1 MPKHKLKPHKT
12 PRPNKRDLLRYR
24 KFAEAFLAFGSP
36 TFQSATASAIKAG
49 YTEAYAKSYGYKL
62 CDRLGVQKEME
73 RIRDL
78 RLKRSTIASPEEVL
92 ETLTQQMRMLPNE
105 LMADGALIH
114 LDKMTRDQAH
124 AVAGMKETRRTIPAG
139 EGVITETK
147 LEYKL
152 VDRQKAADMLAR
164 HHGMYERDNE
174 QQKPEAPQHL
184 VAFPV
189 GPISLEAWQEAAV
202 AIIKAQ
208 KEAEASRP

>member
-1 MPKHKLKPHKT
+1 MPRSKPKPHRT
-12 PRPNKRDLLRYR
+12 PRPNRRDLARYH
-24 KFAEAFLAFGSP
+24 KFAMAYLSVGQP
-36 TFQSATASAIKAG
+36 TYLCAERSALKSGYSA
-49 YTEAYAKSYGYKL
+49 AYSKGMAYKL
-62 CDRLGVQKEME
+62 LGNIGVRAAMD
-73 RIRDL
+73 RIRNE
-78 RLKRSTIASPEEVL
+78 RAKRSTIATPEEVL
-92 ETLTQQMRMLPNE
+92 ETLTQQMRTLPNE
-105 LMADGALIH
+105 LMAGGALIH

-152 VDRQKAADMLAR
+152 VDRQKAAEILAK
-164 HHGMYERDNE
+164 HHGLFELDNK
-174 QQKPEAPQHL
+174 QQAPETPRVL

-189 GPISLEAWQEAAV
+189 GPMSLESWQEQAV